1 MLSGEMSETKKDKRE
16 HSMARLFDMARI
28 FFLLIIIP
36 LSLFIILIYTG
47 IFEVGETTRKHATAV
62 LDEEY
67 QNKIRIRTVH
77 TAYEVAKFL
86 EERKNDLLIA
96 SIIPQTG
103 PNYEDF
109 VRRTKSYIWTRA
121 NGKFI
126 RSMAPIYREMSLID
140 RNGMETVKIE
150 GGRIVKRVD
159 LKVVSDPANTTY
171 KSEDYFARTA
181 TLEKGKIYISPITG
195 WYVNKKAFEE
205 GKTFEGILRMAT
217 PLYEDGE
224 FSGIITLAIDARH
237 LAEFT
242 DHIIPTEPGYVA
254 HVDAS
259 VGNYAYIVD
268 NRGFV
273 ISHPFDYHIAGLYRD
288 GSPVPPLTEDRAG
301 DLIGLGEEVLNLNL
315 LGFMDSGMPEI
326 ARRASEGKSG
336 VMTYK
341 FGGHTKFVAYA
352 PIKFYGEGY
361 PEPSGF
367 GWVGMGVDVDKL
379 SSLMTTTF
387 QDVRR
392 EVESWIETVIIIL
405 VASVILLLL
414 ISALLAR
421 GISRQYKVIAKE
433 RARHVETMKMEFKER
448 ERTLLQIVQGS
459 TIPTFVINKE
469 HIVTHWNIS
478 LERLTGLKASDLIG
492 TKKHW
497 MAFYDG
503 EKPVMADLIINDV
516 KDDEIKKYYGDNGR
530 KSPFI
535 EGAYEAES
543 FFPHIGEGGR
553 WLYFTAAP
561 IKGPEGEIIGA
572 IETLWDRTDSKLL
585 DAERE
590 RHLRQLSILW
600 DITTAL
606 SATMDPDERIR
617 AAGREIFDNFDI
629 DSMAVYIRDKQNR
642 FQTTYAFGY
651 QDSMYQKGS
660 DVGPDY
666 VIKEV
671 ADKNEIIFFENV
683 TIENTPYE
691 AFVSKEGLKSA
702 AYLPL
707 ASKAIV
713 FGVARI
719 SSHTSERFSEE
730 DKNLLAIIANHIALE
745 IENARLHY
753 EAKSFGQSLEVKV
766 KEKTKKLEESYD
778 ELRLSE
784 EKYRTMFDSDPNPI
798 IIADRKTLQIVDVNA
813 TAVECYGYT
822 REEFLKKSFIDL
834 QYQEDKDV
842 LAALDQLIMPNQSL
856 TCPKKLHKKRDG
868 TSFFVDINI
877 SSVKFMGKDC
887 LIVNTPNITEHVEK
901 ETQLIQA
908 SKMATLGTMA
918 SGIAHEISQPL
929 NVMQVCSDFII
940 KTIKKGD
947 TIGEADLNSVAE
959 EIEKNVQRA
968 ALTIKHMKDFVRKSE
983 VSGDRLNVN
992 NPILDVFK
1000 LLGQQL
1006 RVHGIRVELDLAD
1019 GLPPILGDHNRL
1031 EQVFVNLVTNA
1042 RDALDERE
1050 PMQSVSDWQ
1059 KVLRIESFSDNG
1071 RVVVKVIDNG
1081 TGIPEEIRDKVFEP
1095 FFTTKEVGKG
1105 TGLGITISYGII
1117 KDYDGTIDVESVVDS
1132 GTTFTLTFPAVR

>member
-1 MLSGEMSETKKDKRE
+1 MLSGEMYEMKKDKRV
-16 HSMARLFDMARI
+16 HAMARLFDMARI

-47 IFEVGETTRKHATAV
+47 IFEVGETTRKHASAV

-103 PNYEDF
+103 PDYEDF
-109 VRRTKSYIWTRA
+109 VRRTKSYIWTRE
-121 NGKFI
+121 NGEFV
-126 RSMAPIYREMSLID
+126 RTMTPIYKEMSLID
-140 RNGMETVKIE
+140 RNGMETIKIE
-150 GGRIVKRVD
+150 EGRIVKKAD
-159 LKVVSDPANTTY
+159 LKNVSNPANTTY

-181 TLEKGKIYISPITG
+181 KLEKGTIYISPITG
-195 WYVNKKAFEE
+195 WYITKGDFEE

-217 PLYEDGE
+217 PLFENEE

-242 DHIIPTEPGYVA
+242 DHVIPTEPGYVA

-288 GSPVPPLTEDRAG
+288 GSPVPPLTEDRAV
-301 DLIGLGEEVLNLNL
+301 DLIGRGEEVLNLNL

-326 ARRASEGKSG
+326 VQRASQGKSG

-387 QDVRR
+387 QDVQR

-405 VASVILLLL
+405 VVSVILLLL

-421 GISRQYKVIAKE
+421 GISRQYRVIAKE
-433 RARHVETMKMEFKER
+433 RAQHLETMKKEFQER

-469 HIVTHWNIS
+469 HIVTHWNKS
-478 LERLTGLKASDLIG
+478 LERLTGYKAHDFIG

-497 MAFYDG
+497 KAFYDG
-503 EKPVMADLIINDV
+503 EKPIMADLIVDDV
-516 KDDEIKKYYGDNGR
+516 KEGEIKKYYGETGR

-543 FFPHIGEGGR
+543 FFSHIGEGGR

-585 DAERE
+585 HVERE

-617 AAGREIFDNFDI
+617 AAGIEIFDNFDI
-629 DSMAVYIRDKQNR
+629 DSLAVYQKGKNNT
-642 FQTTYAFGY
+642 FQVTYSFGY
-651 QDSMYQKGS
+651 KDPMYQKGS
-660 DVGPDY
+660 DVGSDC
-666 VIKEV
+666 VIEEV
-671 ADKNEIIFFENV
+671 AKKNEIIFFEDV
-683 TIENTPYE
+683 TVESAPYE
-691 AFVSKEGLKSA
+691 EFVLNEGLKSA
-702 AYLPL
+702 AYIPL
-707 ASKAIV
+707 ASEAGV

-719 SSHTSERFSEE
+719 SSHLSKRFSEE
-730 DKNLLAIIANHIALE
+730 DKNLLAIITNHVALE
-745 IENARLHY
+745 IENARLHHQ
-753 EAKSFGQSLEVKV
+753 AKMFGQSLELKV
-766 KEKTKKLEESYD
+766 KEKTKKLEKSYD

-798 IIADRKTLQIVDVNA
+798 IIADRETLKIMDVNA
-813 TAVECYGYT
+813 TAVDCYGYT
-822 REEFLKKSFIDL
+822 REEFLEKHFIDL
-834 QYQEDKDV
+834 QYQIDQDV
-842 LAALDQLIMPNQSL
+842 LESIEQLKKPNQSL
-856 TCPKKLHKKRDG
+856 TCPKKLHKKKDG

-877 SSVKFMGKDC
+877 SPVKFMGKDC

-947 TIGEADLNSVAE
+947 KIKEADLYSVAE

-992 NPILDVFK
+992 SPILDVFK

-1006 RVHGIRVELDLAD
+1006 RIHGIKVGLDLAD
-1019 GLPPILGDHNRL
+1019 GLPSIMADHNRL

-1050 PMQSVSDWQ
+1050 TTQNDSNWQ

-1081 TGIPEEIRDKVFEP
+1081 TGIPKKVIDKIFEP

-1105 TGLGITISYGII
+1105 TGLGLTISYGII
-1117 KDYDGTIDVESVVDS
+1117 KDYDGTIEVESVVDS
-1132 GTTFTLTFPAVR
+1132 GTTFTLTFPTVS

>member
-1 MLSGEMSETKKDKRE
+1 MSEKKGDKRE
-16 HSMARLFDMARI
+16 HAMARLFDMARI

-47 IFEVGETTRKHATAV
+47 IFEVGETTRKHASAV

-77 TAYEVAKFL
+77 TAYEIAKFL

-109 VRRTKSYIWTRA
+109 VRRTRSYIWTKE
-121 NGKFI
+121 NGKFV
-126 RSMAPIYREMSLID
+126 RTMTPIYKEMSLID

-150 GGRIVKRVD
+150 GGRIVEKSD
-159 LKVVSDPANTTY
+159 LKNVSDPANTTY

-181 TLEKGKIYISPITG
+181 RLEKGTIYLSPITG
-195 WYVNKKAFEE
+195 WYITKREFEE
-205 GKTFEGILRMAT
+205 GKTYEGILRMAT
-217 PLYEDGE
+217 PLFENGE
-224 FSGIITLAIDARH
+224 FSGIIMLAIDARH

-254 HVDAS
+254 NVDAS
-259 VGNYAYIVD
+259 VGNYAYIID

-273 ISHPFDYHIAGLYRD
+273 VSHPFDYHIAGLYSD

-301 DLIGLGEEVLNLNL
+301 DLIRRGEEVLNLNL

-361 PEPSGF
+361 PKPSGF

-387 QDVRR
+387 QDVQR

-405 VASVILLLL
+405 VVSVILLLL

-421 GISRQYKVIAKE
+421 GISRQYRVIAKE
-433 RARHVETMKMEFKER
+433 RAEHLETMKKEFQER

-459 TIPTFVINKE
+459 TIPTFVINKD

-478 LERLTGLKASDLIG
+478 LERLTGYKAHDFIG

-497 MAFYDG
+497 KAFYNG
-503 EKPVMADLIINDV
+503 EKPIMADLIVDDV
-516 KDDEIKKYYGDNGR
+516 KEGEIKRYYGETRR

-543 FFPHIGEGGR
+543 FFSHIGEGGR

-585 DAERE
+585 HVERE

-617 AAGREIFDNFDI
+617 AAGIEIFDNFDI
-629 DSMAVYIRDKQNR
+629 DSLAVYQKGKNND
-642 FQTTYAFGY
+642 FQVTYSFGY
-651 QDSMYQKGS
+651 KDPMYQKGA
-660 DVGPDY
+660 DVGSDC
-666 VIKEV
+666 VIEEV
-671 ADKNEIIFFENV
+671 ARKNEIIFFEDV
-683 TIENTPYE
+683 TIESAPYE
-691 AFVSKEGLKSA
+691 EFVLKEDLKSA
-702 AYLPL
+702 AYIPL
-707 ASKAIV
+707 ATEEGV
-713 FGVARI
+713 FGVTRI
-719 SSHTSERFSEE
+719 SSHLSKRFSEE
-730 DKNLLAIIANHIALE
+730 DKNLLAIITNHVALE
-745 IENARLHY
+745 IENARLHHQ
-753 EAKSFGQSLEVKV
+753 AKMFGQSLELKV
-766 KEKTKKLEESYD
+766 KEKTKELEESYN

-798 IIADRKTLQIVDVNA
+798 IIADRETMQIVDVNA

-822 REEFLKKSFIDL
+822 REEFIGRYFIDL
-834 QYQEDKDV
+834 QYQIDQEV
-842 LAALDQLIMPNQSL
+842 LEAIEQLRKPNQSL
-856 TCPKKLHKKRDG
+856 TCPKKLHKKKDG

-877 SSVKFMGKDC
+877 SPVKFMGKDC

-929 NVMQVCSDFII
+929 NVMQVCSDFIT
-940 KTIKKGD
+940 KMIKKGD
-947 TIGEADLNSVAE
+947 KIKEADLYSVAE
-959 EIEKNVQRA
+959 EIERNVQRA

-1006 RVHGIRVELDLAD
+1006 RIHGIKVDLDLAD
-1019 GLPPILGDHNRL
+1019 DLPSVMADHNRL

-1050 PMQSVSDWQ
+1050 AKENDSSWQ

-1071 RVVVKVIDNG
+1071 RVVIKVIDNG
-1081 TGIPEEIRDKVFEP
+1081 TGIPKEVIDKIFEP

-1105 TGLGITISYGII
+1105 TGLGLTISYGII
-1117 KDYDGTIDVESVVDS
+1117 KDYDGTIEVESKADS
-1132 GTTFTLTFPAVR
+1132 GTTFTLTFPTVS

>member
-1 MLSGEMSETKKDKRE
+1 MSEKKGDKRE
-16 HSMARLFDMARI
+16 HAMARLFDMARI

-47 IFEVGETTRKHATAV
+47 IFEVGETTRKHASAV

-77 TAYEVAKFL
+77 TAYEIAKFL

-109 VRRTKSYIWTRA
+109 VRRTRSYIWTKE
-121 NGKFI
+121 NGKFV
-126 RSMAPIYREMSLID
+126 RTMTPIYKEMSLID

-150 GGRIVKRVD
+150 GGRIVEKSD
-159 LKVVSDPANTTY
+159 LKNVSDPANTTY

-181 TLEKGKIYISPITG
+181 RLEKGTIYLSPITG
-195 WYVNKKAFEE
+195 WYITKREFEE
-205 GKTFEGILRMAT
+205 GKTYEGILRMAT
-217 PLYEDGE
+217 PLFENGE
-224 FSGIITLAIDARH
+224 FSGIIMLAIDARH

-254 HVDAS
+254 NVDAS
-259 VGNYAYIVD
+259 VGNYAYIID

-273 ISHPFDYHIAGLYRD
+273 VSHPFDYHIAGLYSD

-301 DLIGLGEEVLNLNL
+301 DLIRRGEEVLNLNL

-361 PEPSGF
+361 PKPSGF

-387 QDVRR
+387 QDVQR

-405 VASVILLLL
+405 VVSVILLLL

-421 GISRQYKVIAKE
+421 GISRQYRVIAKE
-433 RARHVETMKMEFKER
+433 RAEHLETMKKEFQER

-459 TIPTFVINKE
+459 TIPTFVINKD

-478 LERLTGLKASDLIG
+478 LERLTGYKAHDFIG

-497 MAFYDG
+497 KAFYNG
-503 EKPVMADLIINDV
+503 EKPIMADLIVDDV
-516 KDDEIKKYYGDNGR
+516 KEGEIKRYYGETGR

-543 FFPHIGEGGR
+543 FFSHIGEGGR

-585 DAERE
+585 HVERE

-617 AAGREIFDNFDI
+617 AAGIEIFDNFDI
-629 DSMAVYIRDKQNR
+629 DSLAVYQKGKNND
-642 FQTTYAFGY
+642 FQVTYSFGY
-651 QDSMYQKGS
+651 KDPMYQKGA
-660 DVGPDY
+660 DVGSDC
-666 VIKEV
+666 VIEEV
-671 ADKNEIIFFENV
+671 ARKNEIIFFEDV
-683 TIENTPYE
+683 TIESAPYE
-691 AFVSKEGLKSA
+691 EFVLKEDLKSA
-702 AYLPL
+702 AYIPL
-707 ASKAIV
+707 ATEEGV
-713 FGVARI
+713 FGVTRI
-719 SSHTSERFSEE
+719 SSHLSKRFSEE
-730 DKNLLAIIANHIALE
+730 DKNLLAIITNHVALE
-745 IENARLHY
+745 IENARLHHQ
-753 EAKSFGQSLEVKV
+753 AKMFGQSLELKV
-766 KEKTKKLEESYD
+766 KEKTKELEESYN

-798 IIADRKTLQIVDVNA
+798 IIADRETMQIVDVNA

-822 REEFLKKSFIDL
+822 REEFIGRYFIDL
-834 QYQEDKDV
+834 QYQIDQEV
-842 LAALDQLIMPNQSL
+842 LEAIEQLRKPNQSL
-856 TCPKKLHKKRDG
+856 TCPKKLHKKKDG

-877 SSVKFMGKDC
+877 SPVKFMGKDC

-929 NVMQVCSDFII
+929 NVMQVCSDFIT
-940 KTIKKGD
+940 KMIKKGD
-947 TIGEADLNSVAE
+947 KIKEADLYSVAE
-959 EIEKNVQRA
+959 EIERNVRRA

-1006 RVHGIRVELDLAD
+1006 RIHGIKVDLDLAD
-1019 GLPPILGDHNRL
+1019 DLPSVMADHNRL

-1050 PMQSVSDWQ
+1050 AKENDSSWQ

-1071 RVVVKVIDNG
+1071 RVVIKVIDNG
-1081 TGIPEEIRDKVFEP
+1081 TGIPKEVIDKIFEP

-1105 TGLGITISYGII
+1105 TGLGLTISYGII
-1117 KDYDGTIDVESVVDS
+1117 KDYDGTIEVESKADS
-1132 GTTFTLTFPAVR
+1132 GTTFTLTFPTVS